1 VHQQIRTA
9 AQLHHLPV
17 DFVTMLNIRANN
29 QHLTAVFNSIAIR
42 SARVIVPLTGDFG
55 FYIISGREVL
65 AGIFNF
71 QKFKLR
77 PHMVQLHREVLSL
90 QGDLE
95 DFPQIAD
102 GLVPA
107 KRENRDFLLWI
118 ICLGKKGEALDVI
131 PMKMSEADDQSV
143 LMMSDSA
150 QIPPKIAKP
159 RAGINDGNTICIR
172 ERNLKTGG
180 VAAEL
185 LEASI
190 TDWDGA
196 ASTVKFQLHTE
207 LYGRLG
213 SRGKRRLKKEAWGG

>member
-1 VHQQIRTA
+1 
-9 AQLHHLPV
+9 
-17 DFVTMLNIRANN
+17 M
-29 QHLTAVFNSIAIR
+29 
-42 SARVIVPLTGDFG
+42 PLTSDCG
-55 FYIISGREVL
+55 FDIVTGWEVL
-65 AGIFNF
+65 AGIFNL

-77 PHMVQLHREVLSL
+77 SHSVQLHGKVLSL

-118 ICLGKKGEALDVI
+118 ICLGKKGEPLDVI

-150 QIPPKIAKP
+150 QIPPEIAKP
-159 RAGINDGNTICIR
+159 RAGINDGNAIRIR

-185 LEASI
+185 LKAGI

-207 LYGRLG
+207 LYGRVG
-213 SRGKRRLKKEAWGG
+213 SRGKHGVRKWALSKSRKTIARSILPSPF

>member
-1 VHQQIRTA
+1 
-9 AQLHHLPV
+9 
-17 DFVTMLNIRANN
+17 
-29 QHLTAVFNSIAIR
+29 
-42 SARVIVPLTGDFG
+42 
-55 FYIISGREVL
+55 
-65 AGIFNF
+65 
-71 QKFKLR
+71 
-77 PHMVQLHREVLSL
+77 
-90 QGDLE
+90 
-95 DFPQIAD
+95 
-102 GLVPA
+102 
-107 KRENRDFLLWI
+107 
-118 ICLGKKGEALDVI
+118 
-131 PMKMSEADDQSV
+131 MKMSEADDQSV

-207 LYGRLG
+207 LYGRLCPTCDLQLI
-213 SRGKRRLKKEAWGG
+213 RRVCMDATSMRDRQKLRQLIGLKDAHG